1 MRKEK
6 MAVNYETNFKIYLS
20 RNTSLN
26 KIKNALN
33 ELKLHVTIEAL
44 STCEHF
50 L

>member
-6 MAVNYETNFKIYLS
+6 TAVNHETNFKILLS

-33 ELKLHVTIEAL
+33 
-44 STCEHF
+44 
-50 L
+50 